1 MARPRKVELVTASN
15 KAALLLKNL
24 PNLEQRAE
32 KFAETVKRNLQKS
45 LIDTLIT
52 KKENLEDTIDS
63 KLDFSLNVDFNKG
76 MHGIT
81 RENAEQRFDEVID
94 LRYRLELVSQELY
107 IKQGIFNDYFADT
120 VIAKEESSE

>member
-1 MARPRKVELVTASN
+1 MARPRKVEVVTASN

-32 KFAETVKRNLQKS
+32 KFAETVKRNLQKN
-45 LIDTLIT
+45 LIDVLIT

-76 MHGIT
+76 MSGIT
-81 RENAEQRFDEVID
+81 RENAEQRFAEVID
-94 LRYRLELVSQELY
+94 LRYRLELVSQELA
-107 IKQGIFNDYFADT
+107 IKQDIFNDYFADT